1 MGELAAVYNFGTGEE
16 VKQTRRS
23 IKGERE
29 KEPFK
34 DLADI
39 EKIIGYFRRN
49 GEYRNMMMFVMG
61 INLPLRGSD
70 LRLLR
75 WGDIFTITGDWN
87 DEFYSVAKKTG
98 KVQWLALNQNC
109 KDVIEYY
116 LRREHLT
123 KEDLDMGGYLFTS
136 RKKVY
141 NEVTGKKES
150 KPIERKRI
158 GEIIENACE
167 NVGLDKSKYG
177 SHSLRKTWGYTYY
190 KTTGD
195 ILLVQKVLGHN
206 SINDTL
212 RYIGIQKDDILGS
225 YQVLDNAYGKLV

>member
-34 DLADI
+34 DLTDI

-75 WGDIFTITGDWN
+75 WGDIFTI
-87 DEFYSVAKKTG
+87 K
-98 KVQWLALNQNC
+98 
-109 KDVIEYY
+109 
-116 LRREHLT
+116 
-123 KEDLDMGGYLFTS
+123 
-136 RKKVY
+136 
-141 NEVTGKKES
+141 
-150 KPIERKRI
+150 
-158 GEIIENACE
+158 GE
-167 NVGLDKSKYG
+167 
-177 SHSLRKTWGYTYY
+177 
-190 KTTGD
+190 
-195 ILLVQKVLGHN
+195 
-206 SINDTL
+206 
-212 RYIGIQKDDILGS
+212 
-225 YQVLDNAYGKLV
+225 